1 VKQELPAISKLAIRV
16 ACAIEDAVA
25 NRFAA
30 KFRRNAGEDL
40 RQAARNVV
48 RCAEWAWRERNAKLE
63 AVEAL
68 SRAVDDLKIE
78 IRIADGVKA
87 WGSIKEMEAVSRLV
101 HDLGRQ
107 VGGWL
112 RRLQQPMD
120 QNAAAACQSQRVP
133 ILSSRSAP
141 QGANP

>member
-1 VKQELPAISKLAIRV
+1 MRQELPAISKLATRV
-16 ACAIEDAVA
+16 AVAIEDAVSR
-25 NRFAA
+25 RFAV
-30 KFRRNAGEDL
+30 KFKHSTGADL
-40 RQAARNVV
+40 RQAARDVV
-48 RCAEWAWRERNAKLE
+48 RRAEQAWRERLYKLE
-63 AVEAL
+63 AVEQL

-87 WGSIKEMEAVSRLV
+87 WGSMDEMEAVSRLV

-112 RRLQQPMD
+112 RRLQPKD
-120 QNAAAACQSQRVP
+120 QDAGAARPTQRVQ
-133 ILSSRSAP
+133 ILSSRSAS